1 MKPEKNSSRNHTWV
15 STPGS
20 KIAETSA
27 GGSAWTPWPPC
38 PPWTGSGKMAS
49 TECVE
54 CTHGPHGPHGLDGP
68 DTCAARAAICAAS
81 APGYPW
87 LCWLCWLWLGMCM
100 GPGVTTKRALC
111 FACELCTDSSTWSWE
126 AFDCTRCELASEFS
140 LGWFWLWSAW
150 DKERLRFSK
159 VVSNVAISLASSGSL
174 VGFVSRAP
182 SPFAWRDSTSVARL
196 VPVLPVI
203 SASAASTWE
212 TSMDSTCRD
221 KETFKDVNSWV
232 NFWMSLN
239 SASGAFCAFSFSTS
253 ASFVESAKV
262 AAKGVV
268 LQTLLC
274 SETSS
279 SSRPS
284 RLWRFPRRTHFCE
297 VITVITSYSPISFVR
312 YLHPVW
318 LMCIGCIYDGS
329 SKVLFPLLALNRNSM
344 RDAFCFTCKKSYT
357 EHTSK
362 MQ

>member
-1 MKPEKNSSRNHTWV
+1 
-15 STPGS
+15 
-20 KIAETSA
+20 
-27 GGSAWTPWPPC
+27 
-38 PPWTGSGKMAS
+38 MAS